1 MSLDRPC
8 HDLTA
13 TDMEP
18 ALSSVAVPRTV
29 SVTNEGKQR
38 YHRQSYAWQKSTAIC
53 RTSVCKVNQTF
64 QILLS
69 LQILAIWSFLNTLRY
84 LLSFCSTS
92 HCYTV
97 CQECYSSWI
106 LGHRRAEGFFFLCE
120 YRAGVWSPSRAPPT
134 SRKYQIIKLE
144 LDSPIIALQGRDP
157 QCRVQKC
164 ENICILKPYLDGN
177 CFSRGCQWK

>member
-1 MSLDRPC
+1 MRVNSVTTGSHMPGTR
-8 HDLTA
+8 
-13 TDMEP
+13 
-18 ALSSVAVPRTV
+18 ALQSVGQVCAKSTKPFKSSSVSRFWP
-29 SVTNEGKQR
+29 
-38 YHRQSYAWQKSTAIC
+38 
-53 RTSVCKVNQTF
+53 
-64 QILLS
+64 
-69 LQILAIWSFLNTLRY
+69 FLNTLRY

-106 LGHRRAEGFFFLCE
+106 LGRRRAEGFFFLCE

-157 QCRVQKC
+157 QYRVQKC